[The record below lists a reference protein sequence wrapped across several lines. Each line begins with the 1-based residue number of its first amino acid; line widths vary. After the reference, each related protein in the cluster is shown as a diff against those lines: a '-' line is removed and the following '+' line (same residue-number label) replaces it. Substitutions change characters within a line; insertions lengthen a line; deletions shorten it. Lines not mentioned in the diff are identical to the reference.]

1 VLRTFAEWNP
11 VSSVTQAARVAFGN
25 VPEFAPVPD
34 VWALRHPVAYTLIW
48 VGVLMAVFVPL
59 SVRQFQRAALR

>member
-1 VLRTFAEWNP
+1 
-11 VSSVTQAARVAFGN
+11 
-25 VPEFAPVPD
+25 

-59 SVRQFQRAALR
+59 SVRQFQRAARR